1 MRICLL
7 TPKYPPDP
15 GGLAISARRIAQGLA
30 AAGHQ
35 LHLCYPQPQ
44 LAPGDWQTI
53 QDGDLLCHP
62 FGPQRRPD
70 DALMEW
76 FEWIV
81 ALNQQYKFD
90 ILHGHYLVGAGWVTV
105 YAGRY
110 LGIPTIVSPRGNDLE
125 RTVFAP
131 AEAAP
136 ILYALTEADGVA
148 AVSQDLARKAQALA
162 GGRLVSVIHNGV
174 DAELFHPGPP
184 DLTLRDELGL
194 KSDAPLLGFVGEAR
208 QKKGLSELLLAQAE
222 LTARATG
229 TPPGLL
235 LIGGVRDKDKEI
247 LSLFRKQNPGV
258 KVRRLPYVL
267 EPERLVSLYNSLDLL
282 LLPSRRDG
290 LPNSLLEG
298 MACARPVLATA
309 VGGILDALEDGVTGV
324 LLPPRDVPALVNAI
338 SALLV
343 DRVRREELGQA
354 ARARVLADF
363 RPEQETAAYLALYT
377 RLLG

>member
-1 MRICLL
+1 M
-7 TPKYPPDP
+7 
-15 GGLAISARRIAQGLA
+15 AISARRIAQGLA

-44 LAPGDWQTI
+44 LAPGEWQTI

-81 ALNQQYKFD
+81 ALHQQYKFD

-110 LGIPTIVSPRGNDLE
+110 LGIPTVVSPRGNDLE

-136 ILYALTEADGVA
+136 ILYALSWADGVA

-174 DAELFHPGPP
+174 NADLFQPGPP
-184 DLTLRDELGL
+184 APDLRAELGL
-194 KSDAPLLGFVGEAR
+194 KPDAPLLGFVGEAR

-222 LTARATG
+222 LTARAPG
-229 TPPGLL
+229 TPPALL
-235 LIGGVRDKDKEI
+235 LIGDVRPKDKEI

-267 EPERLVSLYNSLDLL
+267 EPERLVTLYNSLDLL

-309 VGGILDALEDGVTGV
+309 VGGIPDALEDGVSGV
-324 LLPPRDVPALVNAI
+324 LLPPRDVAALVNAI
-338 SALLV
+338 TALLA
-343 DRVRREELGQA
+343 DPERRAELGQA

-363 RPEQETAAYLALYT
+363 RPEQEIAGYLALYA